1 MGIIRVALY
10 PRVSTE
16 EQALHGYSMEAQE
29 DELVQ
34 FAKAN
39 NMKIVGIYRDE
50 GYSARKPA
58 LKRKVM
64 QELLEDVKAGK
75 IDRIIFIKLDRW
87 FRNVREYHK
96 IQEILEAHNVT
107 WQATMEDY
115 STATADGRFKVNIM
129 LSVAEN
135 EADRTSERVRFIF
148 ESKRR
153 KKQLAFGGKIP
164 PFGYKVE
171 AIDGIKRLVKDPET
185 EPIVTDFF
193 DHIRKYNSVR
203 LASLFCNEKYGLTR
217 NYRTWA
223 GTAHRE
229 LYTGTYKGVEDYCP
243 AYITH
248 EEWDHLQNDHVLI
261 RKTQSVERVYLFTG
275 MLRCPDC
282 GKTLKATFKT
292 YPRDRSVEYNG
303 YRCNN
308 GQVGI
313 CTYKS
318 TVSEKK
324 VEKYLLQN
332 VAGELEAFLSGAEL
346 AGRQKKK
353 KLVELDVAKL
363 NEQLRRVNVVF
374 VAGNISDEEYAE
386 QVAEIKR
393 KLEKAKQAEKDERPP
408 DLKILKQFLKSD
420 FASIYATLSKEDKRR
435 MWRSIIEE
443 IYIDGIH
450 PCGIKFRA

>member
-1 MGIIRVALY
+1 
-10 PRVSTE
+10 
-16 EQALHGYSMEAQE
+16 
-29 DELVQ
+29 
-34 FAKAN
+34 
-39 NMKIVGIYRDE
+39 
-50 GYSARKPA
+50 
-58 LKRKVM
+58 
-64 QELLEDVKAGK
+64 
-75 IDRIIFIKLDRW
+75 
-87 FRNVREYHK
+87 
-96 IQEILEAHNVT
+96 
-107 WQATMEDY
+107 MEDY

-248 EEWDHLQNDHVLI
+248 EEWDHLLI
-261 RKTQSVERVYLFTG
+261 RKTQSVERVYLFAG

-313 CTYKS
+313 CTYKG

-332 VAGELEAFLSGAEL
+332 VAGGAH
-346 AGRQKKK
+346 R
-353 KLVELDVAKL
+353 
-363 NEQLRRVNVVF
+363 
-374 VAGNISDEEYAE
+374 
-386 QVAEIKR
+386 
-393 KLEKAKQAEKDERPP
+393 QAEKEKAR
-408 DLKILKQFLKSD
+408 
-420 FASIYATLSKEDKRR
+420 
-435 MWRSIIEE
+435 
-443 IYIDGIH
+443 
-450 PCGIKFRA
+450 